1 MKKKYIY
8 LTMTFVFACILGLK
22 ASPTYLRGQAKQA
35 WNYDFETAKA
45 DNRMACL
52 SVPGHLNPPKQ
63 TNGHGQT
70 AKRKNSTRTLQTAP
84 LGKRPSEN
92 TTTIAFSD
100 GLSAAS
106 AGHQIRFAK
115 FSALPTYDAGVKSSN
130 CCFAPSGISKSR
142 INDASTSGVMPPLPR
157 VKSFSFS

>member
-1 MKKKYIY
+1 M
-8 LTMTFVFACILGLK
+8 FNR
-22 ASPTYLRGQAKQA
+22 SRPS
-35 WNYDFETAKA
+35 ETAQANKRA
-45 DNRMACL
+45 QSNRQTEKQ
-52 SVPGHLNPPKQ
+52 PPV
-63 TNGHGQT
+63 QT
-70 AKRKNSTRTLQTAP
+70 AYLE
-84 LGKRPSEN
+84 KRPSEN
-92 TTTIAFSD
+92 TTAIAFSD

-142 INDASTSGVMPPLPR
+142 INDASTSGVIPPLPR